1 MHMTKK
7 KIMKLEQV
15 LCMNGGIEEASY
27 AKNSALQ
34 RKVIAMAKP
43 MVEEAV
49 LEVYS
54 RTLPRSMGIADLGC
68 SSGPNTLLVISEVMD
83 IIAGKCERAG
93 RPSPEFQVYLNDL
106 PVNDFNTVFRSL
118 PDFYENLNKE
128 KGDGFGPCLVSGVP
142 GSFYG
147 RLFPTKSLHFVHSS
161 YCLHWRSQ
169 VLSIMNEDVGDQEL
183 INRLDLVPPGLQTV
197 DGVALNKGNIYMSK
211 TSPDVVFEA
220 YLQQFNRDFSTF
232 LKSRAEEMVTGGRM
246 VLTLLGRKSPDPSC
260 KECCFIW
267 ELLEQALNDMVSEG
281 LIEEEKVDS
290 FNLPLYTPSPQEL
303 KELVRKEG
311 SFTIH
316 QLLVSQVKWDVED
329 EDSTCDRLARGQ
341 KVGQC
346 VRAVVESLVVTHFG
360 DSIVEDLFTR
370 YGVIVSKQLDEEE
383 AKITNLSISLERKGE
398 QEISADHEHI

>member
-1 MHMTKK
+1 
-7 KIMKLEQV
+7 MKLEQV

-68 SSGPNTLLVISEVMD
+68 SSGPNTLLVISRVMN
-83 IIAGKCERAG
+83 IIAGKCERGG
-93 RPSPEFQVYLNDL
+93 RPSPEFRVCLNDL
-106 PVNDFNTVFRSL
+106 PGNDFNTVFRSL

-128 KGDGFGPCLVSGVP
+128 KGDDFGPCLVSGVP

-161 YCLHWRSQ
+161 YSLMWLSQ
-169 VLSIMNEDVGDQEL
+169 
-183 INRLDLVPPGLQTV
+183 VPPGLQTE

-211 TSPDVVFEA
+211 TSPDVVLEA
-220 YLQQFNRDFSTF
+220 YLQQFKRDFSTF
-232 LKSRAEEMVTGGRM
+232 LKSRAEEMVAGGRM
-246 VLTLLGRKSPDPSC
+246 VLTLLGRRSPDPSS

-267 ELLEQALNDMVSEG
+267 ELLAQALNDMVSEG
-281 LIEEEKVDS
+281 LIEEEKMDS
-290 FNLPLYTPSPQEL
+290 FNLPQYTPSPREL

-316 QLLVSQVKWDVED
+316 QLRVSQAKWDVED

-341 KVGQC
+341 KVGGEATTC
-346 VRAVVESLVVTHFG
+346 DRRFVTKNL
-360 DSIVEDLFTR
+360 LFVT
-370 YGVIVSKQLDEEE
+370 
-383 AKITNLSISLERKGE
+383 
-398 QEISADHEHI
+398 